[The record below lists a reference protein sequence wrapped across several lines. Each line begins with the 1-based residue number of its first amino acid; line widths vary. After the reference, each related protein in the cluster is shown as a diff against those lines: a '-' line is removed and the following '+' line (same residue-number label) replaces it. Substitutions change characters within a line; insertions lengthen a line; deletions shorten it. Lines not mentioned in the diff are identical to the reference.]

1 MAIDRRQFLVG
12 SLVALGSARQ
22 ALAGAPTAETAVYAT
37 ACHQP
42 DGSYAV
48 LLVGEDGRILR
59 DIPLSARGHD
69 IAIDRI
75 NRRAVVFARRPG
87 YFAAAFDL
95 DGRAEPTVFAPEEGR
110 HFYGHGA
117 FSRDGRLI
125 YTSEHNI
132 DTGDGVIG
140 IYDTAGFRRV
150 GELPSYGIGPHEA
163 ILLADG
169 KTLAIANG
177 GFGSDPATGRESVDL
192 TGMEP
197 TLAFVDVES
206 GQLKAKHGLAP
217 EINMLSLRHLAADAR
232 GNVWFGGQWQGGLED
247 SPELIGC
254 AALDRPIKI
263 LEPATPLG
271 VALKGYIGSVAT
283 SADGRFLAA
292 SAPRAGK
299 IVYADTETGKIVHEV
314 EIEDGCGIAA
324 SGDRTFAM
332 SSGKGLV
339 RIEHAGDA
347 APSEFTFAGT
357 EFDNHL
363 RRV

>member
-1 MAIDRRQFLVG
+1 MAIDRRRFLAG
-12 SLVALGSARQ
+12 SLVTLAAARSTL
-22 ALAGAPTAETAVYAT
+22 AAAGANAETAMYAT

-48 LLVGEDGRILR
+48 LLLGGDGRILR
-59 DIPLSARGHD
+59 HVPLNARGHD
-69 IAIDRI
+69 IAIDRVH
-75 NRRAVVFARRPG
+75 RRAVAFARRPG
-87 YFAAAFDL
+87 FFAVAFAL
-95 DGRAEPTVFAPEEGR
+95 DGQAEPIVFAPEEGR

-125 YTSEHNI
+125 FTSEHNI
-132 DTGDGVIG
+132 DTGDGVVG
-140 IYDTAGFRRV
+140 IYDTATFRRV

-163 ILLADG
+163 ILLSDG
-169 KTLAIANG
+169 KTLAVANG

-192 TGMEP
+192 AGMQP
-197 TLAFVDVES
+197 TIAFVDVES
-206 GQLKAKHGLAP
+206 GELKAKQALPP

-254 AALDRPIKI
+254 AGIDRSIKI
-263 LEPATPLG
+263 IEPAAPLG

-299 IVYADTETGKIVHEV
+299 VVYVDTETGGIVHEV
-314 EIEDGCGIAA
+314 EIEDGCGITA

-332 SSGKGLV
+332 SSGKGRV
-339 RIEHAGDA
+339 RIEQGDG
-347 APSEFTFAGT
+347 APAEFTFTGT